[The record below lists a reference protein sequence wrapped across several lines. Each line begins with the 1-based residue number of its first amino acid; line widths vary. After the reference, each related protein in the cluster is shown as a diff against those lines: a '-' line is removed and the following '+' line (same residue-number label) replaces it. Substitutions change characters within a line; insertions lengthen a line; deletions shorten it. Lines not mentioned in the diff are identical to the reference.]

1 MIRVVTVAV
10 AMLIAI
16 GVSLLLRRRQTDAP
30 TQASFELPVQLDRN
44 DFASPQ
50 VPWLVVV
57 FTSSTCDACR
67 DVAAKAEVL
76 ASRDVVVER
85 VDFALSPEMHARYKI
100 EAVPAVVVADYAGV
114 VKAGFLGPIKAQD
127 LWAAVAECRD
137 PGSSP
142 GPCEGK
148 GQA

>member
-1 MIRVVTVAV
+1 MVAV
-10 AMLIAI
+10 ISP
-16 GVSLLLRRRQTDAP
+16 SLGFTMTTDALLMP
-30 TQASFELPVQLDRN
+30 
-44 DFASPQ
+44 SP
-50 VPWLVVV
+50 
-57 FTSSTCDACR
+57 
-67 DVAAKAEVL
+67 AAAPGQNQEVL

-85 VDFALSPEMHARYKI
+85 VDFALAPEMHARYKI
-100 EAVPAVVVADYAGV
+100 EAVPAIVVADYAGV

>member
-16 GVSLLLRRRQTDAP
+16 GVSLLLRRRQVDAP
-30 TQASFELPVQLDRN
+30 TQASFELPVQLNRN
-44 DFASPQ
+44 DFSSPQ

-76 ASRDVVVER
+76 ASRDVAVVR
-85 VDFALSPEMHARYKI
+85 VDFALDPDMHARYKI
-100 EAVPAVVVADYAGV
+100 EAVPAVVIADYAGV

-142 GPCEGK
+142 GSCQGE
-148 GQA
+148 A